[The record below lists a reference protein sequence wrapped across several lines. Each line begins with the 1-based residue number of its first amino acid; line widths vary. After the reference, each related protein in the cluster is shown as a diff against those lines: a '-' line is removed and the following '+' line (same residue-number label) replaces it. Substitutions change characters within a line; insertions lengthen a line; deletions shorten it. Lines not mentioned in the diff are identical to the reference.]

1 MISERLPYKGSGISV
16 QHGSSP
22 LSLKQTLRQQGIV
35 GKEVTLSYVYLPVN
49 LYSAWSYLQGL
60 QVPEEEFSLEGVTGI
75 KGFNSINPLEWH
87 LPKSLRNLTLGWD
100 FNRSL
105 EHVNFPSGL
114 QSITFGVNFNQSLE
128 ETHLPNGLR
137 TLILGE
143 MFNQSLDRVTLPS
156 SLQSLT
162 FGSCFNRSLDG
173 VTFPDGLQML
183 TFGRLFNQSLNR
195 LTLPMGLQSLTFGI
209 SFNQSLDEVC
219 LPAGLKNLTFGE
231 CSTRAWIEWLY
242 QKAYNA

>member
-1 MISERLPYKGSGISV
+1 MTGGITIHIIHIETVLRWKILIESKRASHGESLAHDAMAFRGMVNIEVDSLDGKRLKFDDVSTEIIGRELQRMISERLPYKGSGISV

-156 SLQSLT
+156 SL
-162 FGSCFNRSLDG
+162 
-173 VTFPDGLQML
+173 
-183 TFGRLFNQSLNR
+183 
-195 LTLPMGLQSLTFGI
+195 
-209 SFNQSLDEVC
+209 
-219 LPAGLKNLTFGE
+219 
-231 CSTRAWIEWLY
+231 
-242 QKAYNA
+242 

>member
-1 MISERLPYKGSGISV
+1 MTFRQKSLVGSCKGWLANDFPTKVPASLFSM
-16 QHGSSP
+16 GSSP
-22 LSLKQTLRQQGIV
+22 LSLKQTLLQQGIV
-35 GKEVTLSYVYLPVN
+35 GEVTLSYVYLPVN

-60 QVPEEEFSLEGVTGI
+60 QVPDEEFSLEGVTGI
-75 KGFNSINPLEWH
+75 KGISINPLEWH
-87 LPKSLRNLTLGWD
+87 LPKSLRSLTLGWD

-114 QSITFGVNFNQSLE
+114 QSITFGVNFNQSLK

-162 FGSCFNRSLDG
+162 FGSCFNRSLDA
-173 VTFPDGLQML
+173 VIFPDGLQTL
-183 TFGRLFNQSLNR
+183 IFGRLFNQSLNR
-195 LTLPMGLQSLTFGI
+195 ITLPMGPSKFDLWHF
-209 SFNQSLDEVC
+209 F
-219 LPAGLKNLTFGE
+219 
-231 CSTRAWIEWLY
+231 
-242 QKAYNA
+242 